1 MRIFS
6 KEEARKMMKFVKQ
19 FLFMLMLV
27 AGMSVAAMAQ
37 RGDPPKRPPKENPP
51 VVNPGKGNPQP
62 RETPKGGDK
71 PKKPGGG
78 EAMMKREDLVVT
90 LA

>member
-1 MRIFS
+1 MRIFC
-6 KEEARKMMKFVKQ
+6 KEEARKVMKFVKHI
-19 FLFMLMLV
+19 MLMFALV
-27 AGMSVAAMAQ
+27 VGLSVAAMAQ

-71 PKKPGGG
+71 PKKPGGF
-78 EAMMKREDLVVT
+78 EAIIKREDIVVT